1 MVIYVKIISG
11 KAENSC
17 YIVPLTDLGHLRRP
31 DPARRHGVDSGDK
44 QTKLNRSSIYDKTF
58 STNTVPVVFSSKF
71 SISGF
76 AKCLRIRKDMC

>member
-1 MVIYVKIISG
+1 MSKIISG

-44 QTKLNRSSIYDKTF
+44 QTKLNRSSIYDMTF
-58 STNTVPVVFSSKF
+58 STKFIVPD
-71 SISGF
+71 F
-76 AKCLRIRKDMC
+76 AKLLRICKYMC